1 MDRNIGIVPQL
12 EQVIEPYCTMFEG
25 LKGRERSNYHHSTSA
40 DKRKTLKFF
49 FVLRRGHLL
58 EF

>member
-1 MDRNIGIVPQL
+1 MDRDIGIVRQL
-12 EQVIEPYCTMFEG
+12 EQVFELYCTMFEG
-25 LKGRERSNYHHSTSA
+25 LKGRERSSYHHSTSA

-49 FVLRRGHLL
+49 LRCGHFLA